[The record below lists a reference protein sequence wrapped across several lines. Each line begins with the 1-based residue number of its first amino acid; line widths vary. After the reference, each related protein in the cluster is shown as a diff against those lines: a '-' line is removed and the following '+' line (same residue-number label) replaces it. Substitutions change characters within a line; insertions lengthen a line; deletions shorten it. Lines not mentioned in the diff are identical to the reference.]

1 MEKRSCREPESLYD
15 RTRIGRMYFRWIG
28 GIMSLF
34 VLSMLCLSCKQT
46 GAKEVESVRLHH
58 SLVVDD
64 ESLLLGKV
72 FDLAWESDSVLVIVD
87 SGNEGFLHAVHVPDG
102 RVMYAYGKIGQGP
115 DEYLYVGTVHPA
127 GAHHLIMLD
136 VNKRE
141 CFEQEG
147 AGYRL
152 AFKPLFHLKD
162 SVFHYEL
169 LPVADN
175 RYIAIG
181 LYEDNRF
188 FLLDEKG
195 NRIEGFGDYPYR
207 DEKEKQ
213 VSGIIRGEIYQGRL
227 ASNSRGTR
235 FVQAVL
241 KSRIMVFYE
250 KGEEG
255 WKCIKENLE
264 SFPTYN
270 YNSPAM
276 DAEDPLGYLDVCAT
290 DSYVYAL
297 YSGKNY
303 RDDRDAA
310 FLGQT
315 VEVYRWDGTPV
326 KRLTSEVP
334 LRNIEVTKDDSC
346 LYAVA
351 YAPEP
356 VLIRMNLPV
365 IQ

>member
-1 MEKRSCREPESLYD
+1 MEKRSCLELAIFYCIRKV
-15 RTRIGRMYFRWIG
+15 GRKDFRWLGCVIG
-28 GIMSLF
+28 LLVSSVIG
-34 VLSMLCLSCKQT
+34 LSCKQ
-46 GAKEVESVRLHH
+46 AEKKEVESVRLHH
-58 SLVVDD
+58 SLVVGDD
-64 ESLLLGKV
+64 TLLLGEV
-72 FDLAWESDSVLVIVD
+72 FDLAWENDSVLVIVD
-87 SGNEGFLHAVHVPDG
+87 SGNEGFLHTVHIPDG
-102 RVMYAYGKIGQGP
+102 RVMDVYGKIGQGP
-115 DEYLYVGTVHPA
+115 DEYLHVGTVHPA
-127 GAHHLIMLD
+127 GANHLIMLD

-141 CFEQEG
+141 CFEQEEEG
-147 AGYRL
+147 DRL
-152 AFKPLFHLKD
+152 AFKPLFHLRD

-181 LYEDNRF
+181 LHEDNRF

-195 NRIEGFGDYPYR
+195 SRIEGFGDYPYR

-227 ASNSRGTR
+227 ASNNSGTR

-241 KSRIMVFYE
+241 KSRIMAFYE

-264 SFPTYN
+264 SFPTYS

-276 DAEDPLGYLDVCAT
+276 DAETPLGYLDVCAT

-303 RDDRDAA
+303 RNDRDAA

-315 VEVYRWDGTPV
+315 VEVYRWDGTLV
-326 KRLTSEVP
+326 KRLVSDVP
-334 LRNIEVTKDDSC
+334 LRNIEVAKDDRC

-356 VLIRMNLPV
+356 VLVRMDLPV
-365 IQ
+365 TQ